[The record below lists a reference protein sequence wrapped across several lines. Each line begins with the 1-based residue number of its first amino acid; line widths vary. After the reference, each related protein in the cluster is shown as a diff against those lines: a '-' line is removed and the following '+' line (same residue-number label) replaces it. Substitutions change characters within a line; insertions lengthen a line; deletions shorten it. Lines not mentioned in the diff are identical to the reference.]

1 VNVLKD
7 DPLRALAEIAERAWL
22 VGGAL
27 RDRLLGRATA
37 DFDVAVDGDRAG
49 LARELGRRAR
59 GHAFPLSEGFGGW
72 RVISHRRSWQVDLLP
87 LSGGSII
94 ADLGARDFTVNALAQ
109 PLGSDEVID
118 PFGGLADLDA
128 GRLRM
133 VSAVAFEQDPLRV
146 LRLARLACELGFS
159 VDEETRLAATES
171 AAGLEGV
178 AAERIFYEL
187 KRIITADT
195 AVYGLEQMDA
205 AGATAVVL
213 PELERLRGVEQSH
226 YHHLDVHEHTR
237 AVLAETIALE
247 RNLEAAFGE
256 HADALAD
263 FLNTP
268 LADGLSRGQA
278 LRFGA
283 LLHDIAKP
291 ETRDLT
297 PRGRVTFIGHD
308 ELGAQLAG
316 EMLSRLRASE
326 RLREQVAALA
336 RHHLRLGF
344 LVHAAPLPR
353 REVYRYLL
361 ETEPVAV
368 DVTVLSVADRLAT
381 RGAAVR
387 EAAIASHLALAR
399 ELVGEALAWTAAP
412 PQGLVRGDELAR
424 ELGIEPGPELGR
436 LLRELREAAF
446 MGEVRTRAEALEL
459 AASLH
464 RGSAG

>member
-1 VNVLKD
+1 MSSVGD
-7 DPLRALAEIAERAWL
+7 DPLGALGAIADRAWL

-27 RDRLLGRATA
+27 RDRLLERPTA
-37 DFDVAVDGDRAG
+37 DFDVAVEGERAG
-49 LARELGRRAR
+49 LARELARRAR

-72 RVISHRRSWQVDLLP
+72 RVVSRDRSWQVDLLP
-87 LSGGSII
+87 LVGDSIE

-109 PLGSDEVID
+109 RLGSDEVLD

-128 GRLRM
+128 RRLRM
-133 VSAVAFEQDPLRV
+133 VSGAAFEHDPLRV

-159 VDEETRLAATES
+159 VDEATRVSATES
-171 AAGLEGV
+171 AAALERI

-187 KRIITADT
+187 KRVLRSDE

-205 AGATAVVL
+205 VGATAAVL
-213 PELERLRGVEQSH
+213 PELERQRGVEQSQ
-226 YHHLDVHEHTR
+226 YHHLDVHAHTR

-247 RNLEAAFGE
+247 RDLAPAFGE
-256 HADALAD
+256 HAEALID

-268 LADGLSRGQA
+268 LADDLTRGQA

-291 ETRDLT
+291 DTRDMT
-297 PRGRVTFIGHD
+297 PAGRVTFIGHD

-316 EMLSRLRASE
+316 EIMTRLRTSE
-326 RLREQVAALA
+326 RLRQHVGALA

-344 LVHAAPLPR
+344 LVHSAPLQR
-353 REVYRYLL
+353 RDIYRYLL
-361 ETEPVAV
+361 ETEPVPV
-368 DVTVLSVADRLAT
+368 DVTVLSVADRMAT
-381 RGAAVR
+381 KGVAVH
-387 EAAIASHLALAR
+387 EAAIESHLGLAR
-399 ELVGEALAWTAAP
+399 ELVGEALAWVAAP
-412 PQGLVRGDELAR
+412 PQVPVRGDELAR

-446 MGEVRTRAEALEL
+446 TGEARTRADALQL
-459 AASLH
+459 AATLH
-464 RGSAG
+464 RGSPG